1 MAEGIKLAVNGTL
14 MRGLALNTN
23 LLAVGAEFLCE
34 TATTPDYRLWS
45 IDDIHPAM
53 VRVSQGGVAVALEV
67 WQVPPAGLV
76 QVLLQEPPGLSI
88 GKVTLA
94 TGETV
99 LGVLGEPVLCEGQ
112 REISAFGGWRS
123 YYGSLERESQLQPQ
137 RSQPS

>member
-23 LLAVGAEFLCE
+23 LLVVGAEFLCE

-67 WQVPPAGLV
+67 WQVPPAGL
-76 QVLLQEPPGLSI
+76 SI

-112 REISAFGGWRS
+112 REISTYGGWRS
-123 YYGSLERESQLQPQ
+123 YCGALERERQLQPQ
-137 RSQPS
+137 RSQLS